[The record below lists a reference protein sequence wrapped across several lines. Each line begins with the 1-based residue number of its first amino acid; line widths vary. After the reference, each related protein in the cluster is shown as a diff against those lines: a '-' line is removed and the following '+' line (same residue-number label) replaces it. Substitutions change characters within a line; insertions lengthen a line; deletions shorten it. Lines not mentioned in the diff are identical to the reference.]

1 MTPVR
6 RSLVACALAV
16 APALALAQTAPVRPD
31 GSLRYALAGGGG
43 YVSGTT
49 LTAAHAGVGG
59 EGVISTLDNRWRFGA
74 KALWSRSA
82 AGESAAAETLSV
94 QLEEET
100 QHRWNGRTWFRQ
112 KLSLFPALRAGEAMH
127 GILDTGIALAMTP
140 FCNLS
145 VGVTQHY
152 EGGAGFRLGDTLFV
166 TAIALK
172 LR

>member
-6 RSLVACALAV
+6 RSLIAWALAA
-16 APALALAQTAPVRPD
+16 APALALAQTALVRPD
-31 GSLRYALAGGGG
+31 GSLRYALGGGG
-43 YVSGTT
+43 SYVSGTT

-59 EGVISTLDNRWRFGA
+59 EGVIATLDNRWRFGG

-112 KLSLFPALRAGEAMH
+112 KLSLFPALRGEAVH
-127 GILDTGIALAMTP
+127 GIFDTGIALAMTP

-152 EGGAGFRLGDTLFV
+152 EGGAGLHLGDTLFV